1 MILSIIG
8 LTLDLIGVI
17 LLFKYG
23 ILPNNL
29 WEHILMDNGM
39 SEEDEK
45 NHKIW
50 SKIAMGLLILG
61 FLFQIISSIISN
73 KLINNNETF
82 ENINLGNDVNKTT
95 GISGN
100 LKLKFE
106 QNFLFYQL
114 YINTTKTKID
124 SIENFSIQLSDNDG
138 FKISEIEIQFSP
150 ENEDATNLIKKDS
163 VFIQINSKAPFTPEK
178 YSQIK
183 SWDLLT
189 NKK

>member
-1 MILSIIG
+1 MIYSIIG

-23 ILPNNL
+23 ILPDNL

-45 NHKIW
+45 KHKTW
-50 SKIAMGLLILG
+50 SKIGMIFLILG
-61 FLFQIISSIISN
+61 FLFQIVSSAVQY
-73 KLINNNETF
+73 KLVQNDETY
-82 ENINLGNDVNKTT
+82 ENINLGIDVNKST

-106 QNFLFYQL
+106 QNILFYQL
-114 YINTTKTKID
+114 HINSTIKKID
-124 SIENFSIQLSDNDG
+124 SLNNFTINLTDKDG
-138 FKISEIEIQFSP
+138 FKISEITIPINS
-150 ENEDATNLIKKDS
+150 ENKDESNLIKKDS
-163 VFIQINSKAPFTPEK
+163 VFIQINSKVPFTSKK

-183 SWDLLT
+183 NWELLT
-189 NKK
+189 LKK